1 MKEFSCTFCDYET
14 SRKYDL
20 KKHMQTAKYCLK
32 IQSEKKSEKTRK
44 KNEKLKQNKVVKTT
58 EYLRAKVS
66 KSEQKSLKKNEDKSY
81 QCQFCLEKFSRKYN
95 LVRHEKSCK
104 LGVIMSISAE
114 NQKLLEINEK
124 ISKEIL
130 EIRKEYE
137 EKLRQKDLEIKELA
151 MAGINRPTTIN
162 RNKITINQKISN
174 LDPLHFEKM
183 GEYSEY
189 LTIDHIK
196 AGLDG
201 YVDYALEYPF
211 KNRVVC
217 SDFARKK
224 IKYKDTDGN
233 VINDPEM
240 TKLAKRFFESISQK
254 NQELTQQYANEIRE
268 KWGKVP
274 GMYEYMM
281 NLLENLGNN
290 QESISQSSQGISTD
304 FAKHFIHSIC
314 SRSV

>member
-1 MKEFSCTFCDYET
+1 MSVLF
-14 SRKYDL
+14 RK
-20 KKHMQTAKYCLK
+20 
-32 IQSEKKSEKTRK
+32 I
-44 KNEKLKQNKVVKTT
+44 
-58 EYLRAKVS
+58 
-66 KSEQKSLKKNEDKSY
+66 
-81 QCQFCLEKFSRKYN
+81 SRKYN

-104 LGVIMSISAE
+104 LGVILSISAE

-151 MAGINRPTTIN
+151 MASINRPTTIN

>member
-1 MKEFSCTFCDYET
+1 
-14 SRKYDL
+14 
-20 KKHMQTAKYCLK
+20 MQTAKYCLK
-32 IQSEKKSEKTRK
+32 IRSEKNSEKTRK
-44 KNEKLKQNKVVKTT
+44 TVENTKQTQVLETT
-58 EYLRAKVS
+58 EYSRAKVS
-66 KSEQKSLKKNEDKSY
+66 KSEQNSLKKNDDKSY
-81 QCQFCLEKFSRKYN
+81 QCQFCLEKFTRKYN

-104 LGVIMSISAE
+104 FGVIVSISAE
-114 NQKLLEINEK
+114 NQKLLEINKK
-124 ISKEIL
+124 ITKEIL

-217 SDFARKK
+217 SDFARRK

-254 NQELTQQYANEIRE
+254 NQELTQQYADEIRE

-281 NLLENLGNN
+281 NLLEELSNN

>member
-1 MKEFSCTFCDYET
+1 MKEFSCNFCNYKT
-14 SRKYDL
+14 SRKHDL
-20 KKHMQTAKYCLK
+20 KKHIQTAKYCLK
-32 IQSEKKSEKTRK
+32 IRSEKISEKKNICVENSKESPVL
-44 KNEKLKQNKVVKTT
+44 ETT
-58 EYLRAKVS
+58 EYLRVKVS
-66 KSEQKSLKKNEDKSY
+66 KSEQKFLKKNQHKTY
-81 QCQFCLEKFSRKYN
+81 QCQHCLEKFSRKFN

-104 LGVIMSISAE
+104 FGVIRSISEE
-114 NQKLLEINEK
+114 NDKLLEINEK
-124 ISKEIL
+124 ITKEIL

-137 EKLRQKDLEIKELA
+137 EKLRQKDREIKELA

-196 AGLDG
+196 AGLNG
-201 YVDYALEYPF
+201 YVNYALEYPLR
-211 KNRVVC
+211 NRVVC
-217 SDFARKK
+217 SDFARRK

-233 VINDPEM
+233 IINDPEM
-240 TKLAKRFFESISQK
+240 TKLAKQFFESISEK
-254 NQELTQQYANEIRE
+254 NQELTQEYADEIKK

-281 NLLENLGNN
+281 NLLEELGNN

>member
-1 MKEFSCTFCDYET
+1 
-14 SRKYDL
+14 
-20 KKHMQTAKYCLK
+20 MQTAKYCLK
-32 IQSEKKSEKTRK
+32 IQSEKNSEKTRK
-44 KNEKLKQNKVVKTT
+44 KIENTKQTQDLETT
-58 EYLRAKVS
+58 EYSRAKVS
-66 KSEQKSLKKNEDKSY
+66 KSEQKFLKKNEDKSY
-81 QCQFCLEKFSRKYN
+81 QCQYCLEKFSRKYN

-104 LGVIMSISAE
+104 FGVIMSISAE
-114 NQKLLEINEK
+114 NQRLLEINEK

-183 GEYSEY
+183 REYSEY

-281 NLLENLGNN
+281 NLLEELSSN